1 MRYIFSP
8 HGELALRSFIHHDTL
23 LAFDF
28 DGTLAP
34 IVPQPEAASAPTSI
48 NLAMTRLCEVATV
61 AIITGRS
68 IKDVRARLGFQPKYI
83 VGNHGAEG
91 LPGVPDNPDTLPEV
105 AGWETQLR
113 AAWHGLPAGVHLENK
128 GHSLTLHYR
137 MAADRESARQ
147 SLEHK
152 IQQLAPAPRRIGGK
166 CVINLLPHTA
176 ADKFD
181 ALLALQRKEA
191 APHALFIGDDET
203 DESVFRQALPQW
215 LTIRVGR
222 KDDSAANYYLNTQS
236 EMAALIQR
244 IDRLIRAAQKE
255 TRT

>member
-8 HGELALRSFIHHDTL
+8 HGELALRSFIAHDTL

-34 IVPQPEAASAPTSI
+34 IVLQPETASAPTSI
-48 NLAMTRLCEVATV
+48 NQAMSKLCEIATV

-91 LPGVPDNPDTLPEV
+91 LPGTSSPPGTLPEI
-105 AGWETQLR
+105 AEWEIQLR
-113 AAWHGLPAGVHLENK
+113 AAWHGLPAGIHLENK
-128 GHSLTLHYR
+128 GHSLSLHYR
-137 MAADRESARQ
+137 MATDREAARQ
-147 SLEHK
+147 SLEQK
-152 IQQLAPAPRRIGGK
+152 IQQLVPAARRIGGK
-166 CVINLLPHTA
+166 CVINLLPRNA

-181 ALLALQRKEA
+181 ALLALQRTEA

-222 KDDSAANYYLNTQS
+222 KQDSAASYYLNTQS
-236 EMAALIQR
+236 EMAGLIQR
-244 IDRLIRAAQKE
+244 IDRLIRTIKKE
-255 TRT
+255 TQA